1 MVLFPRKG
9 VGKFQTS
16 RFLKW
21 KWWKVGG
28 GNPCYRK
35 QPTYRCFAF
44 EKHVIFHSHI
54 QVQDISWFEQTLS
67 SCRCC
72 CGTGPT
78 GVCHYSATTV
88 MFGLLDLFLIE
99 SYVSPFLLRNLKIS
113 QETSRNL
120 KIQIDICRKKSEKLH
135 VCRVLPQTLP
145 IARRRWDRLTWL
157 FWWAR
162 QPQLTRW
169 MVSRWRVPAMKWIS
183 QRWAMSLGRFV
194 KFQA

>member
-44 EKHVIFHSHI
+44 EKNVIFHSHI
-54 QVQDISWFEQTLS
+54 QVPDISWFEQTLS

-72 CGTGPT
+72 CWTGPT
-78 GVCHYSATTV
+78 GCLPLQCHYSDV
-88 MFGLLDLFLIE
+88 WSFGPVSGWIICE
-99 SYVSPFLLRNLKIS
+99 SVLPQES
-113 QETSRNL
+113 QDISRNL
-120 KIQIDICRKKSEKLH
+120 KIQIDICRKKMWKTP
-135 VCRVLPQTLP
+135 RVLPQTLP
-145 IARRRWDRLTWL
+145 IARGRWDPLTWL

-162 QPQLTRW
+162 QPQRKPGEWSHGEECQPWSGYLKGGRCHLA
-169 MVSRWRVPAMKWIS
+169 VS
-183 QRWAMSLGRFV
+183 
-194 KFQA
+194 